1 MYGDKVKSFQEYQI
15 EQQKLAIYPRNDW
28 VAKFAYVS
36 LGLIGEAGE
45 VSEKI
50 KKGIRKNKFDY
61 IEENKDQIAKELGD
75 VLWYISALS
84 SELGYD
90 LEEIANINILKLKD
104 RESRNKIDG
113 EGDNR

>member
-1 MYGDKVKSFQEYQI
+1 MNFPEYQK
-15 EQQKLAIYPRNDW
+15 EQMKLAIYPREDW

-45 VSEKI
+45 VSEKV
-50 KKGIRKNKFDY
+50 KKGIRKNKFEY
-61 IEENKDQIAKELGD
+61 IYENKEEIAKELGD

-84 SELGYD
+84 YELGYD
-90 LEEIANINILKLKD
+90 LEEIANMNIAKLKD
-104 RESRNKIDG
+104 RDARNKIDG

>member
-1 MYGDKVKSFQEYQI
+1 MNFPEYQK
-15 EQQKLAIYPRNDW
+15 EQMKLAIYPREDW

-45 VSEKI
+45 VSEKV
-50 KKGIRKNKFDY
+50 KKGIRKNKFEY
-61 IEENKDQIAKELGD
+61 IYEKKEEIAKELGD

-84 SELGYD
+84 YELGYD
-90 LEEIANINILKLKD
+90 LEEIAKMNIAKLKD
-104 RESRNKIDG
+104 RDARNKIDG

>member
-1 MYGDKVKSFQEYQI
+1 MGRSMNFTEYQK
-15 EQQKLAIYPRNDW
+15 EQMKLAIYPTDDW

-45 VSEKI
+45 VSEKV
-50 KKGIRKNKFDY
+50 KKGIRKNKFEY
-61 IEENKDQIAKELGD
+61 IYNNKEEIAKELGD

-84 SELGYD
+84 HELGYD
-90 LEEIANINILKLKD
+90 LEEIAKMNIVKLKD
-104 RESRNKIDG
+104 RDARNKIDG

>member
-1 MYGDKVKSFQEYQI
+1 MNFKEYQT
-15 EQQKLAIYPRNDW
+15 EQMKLAIYPREDW

-45 VSEKI
+45 VSEKV
-50 KKGIRKNKFDY
+50 KKGIRKNKFEY
-61 IEENKDQIAKELGD
+61 IYDNKEEIAKELGD

-84 SELGYD
+84 HELGYD
-90 LEEIANINILKLKD
+90 LEEIANMNIAKLKD
-104 RESRNKIDG
+104 RDARNKIDG

>member
-1 MYGDKVKSFQEYQI
+1 MNFPEYQK
-15 EQQKLAIYPRNDW
+15 EQMKLAIYPREDW

-45 VSEKI
+45 VSEKV
-50 KKGIRKNKFDY
+50 KKGIRKNKFEY
-61 IEENKDQIAKELGD
+61 IYENKEEIAKELGD

-84 SELGYD
+84 YELGYD
-90 LEEIANINILKLKD
+90 LEEIAKMNIAKLKD
-104 RESRNKIDG
+104 RDARNKIDG

>member
-1 MYGDKVKSFQEYQI
+1 MNFPEYQK
-15 EQQKLAIYPRNDW
+15 EQMKLAIYPREDW

-45 VSEKI
+45 VSEKV
-50 KKGIRKNKFDY
+50 KKGIRKNKFEY
-61 IEENKDQIAKELGD
+61 IYENKEEIAKELGD

-84 SELGYD
+84 YELGYD
-90 LEEIANINILKLKD
+90 LEEIAKMNIAKLKD
-104 RESRNKIDG
+104 RDARNEIDG